1 MSGSAEARSGRAGRT
16 AAAPPVTESVR
27 AAPPP
32 ARLSGATVQYGAVR
46 ALDGVDL
53 MIEPARVTVLLGPN
67 GAGKTTAIR
76 LLLGLLA
83 PTHGTVRVFGG
94 DPRIPV
100 VRARTGAMLQVSKV
114 PETLR
119 VSEHI
124 DAFRA
129 YYPRPLSRAELV
141 DAAGLRGLERRL
153 FGTLS
158 GGEKQRV
165 LFALAL
171 AGDPS
176 LLFLDEP
183 TVGMDV
189 ETRRSFWRRIRSLRD
204 SGRAVLL
211 TTHYLEEADA
221 LADRVVVLDR
231 GRIVADG
238 SPAQVRRTVAL
249 RRIRC
254 VTNLPVADIRDIDGV
269 VSAACADGA
278 VVITTRDAEHV
289 VRALFAM
296 DGSMHDLEV
305 AGASLEDAF
314 LALTGGAAAEPV
326 RATADTPVYLHP
338 AAVTDVTETVR
349 LLEGE
354 P

>member
-1 MSGSAEARSGRAGRT
+1 MSVSAESLT
-16 AAAPPVTESVR
+16 VPVFEH
-27 AAPPP
+27 PP
-32 ARLSGATVQYGAVR
+32 AQLVGAGVSYGAVH
-46 ALDGVDL
+46 ALRDIDL
-53 MIEPARVTVLLGPN
+53 TIDAARITVLLGPN

-83 PTHGTVRVFGG
+83 PTRGTARLFGD
-94 DPRIPV
+94 DPRTPRT
-100 VRARTGAMLQVSKV
+100 RANIGAMLQVAKV

-129 YYPRPLSRAELV
+129 YYPRPLSRAELIE
-141 DAAGLRGLERRL
+141 AAGLTGLERRL

-171 AGDPS
+171 AGDPW

-183 TVGMDV
+183 TAGMDV
-189 ETRRSFWRRIRSLRD
+189 ETRRAFWQRIRSIRD
-204 SGRAVLL
+204 AGRTVLL

-221 LADRVVVLDR
+221 LADRIVVLDR

-238 SPAQVRRTVAL
+238 SPAEVKRTVSL

-254 VTNLPVADIRDIDGV
+254 VTRVNVGDLRALDAV
-269 VSAACADGA
+269 VSADTDGDA
-278 VVITTRDAEHV
+278 VTISTHDAERVVRVLLDRDAGLH
-289 VRALFAM
+289 
-296 DGSMHDLEV
+296 SLEV
-305 AGASLEDAF
+305 TSAALEDAF
-314 LALTGGAAAEPV
+314 IALTHHDEQEVA
-326 RATADTPVYLHP
+326 
-338 AAVTDVTETVR
+338 
-349 LLEGE
+349 
-354 P
+354 